1 MTAHDLVIRGG
12 RLIGADGDVVADV
25 AVDGER
31 IATIGARLRGRREI
45 DADGLYVIPGA
56 VDAHV
61 HMRTDRPVHV
71 YDDTF
76 ETGSI
81 AAAFGGVTTIVDQAQ
96 VEPGTPLLEGLRR
109 RRREA
114 DGACVIDYGLHVNLR
129 EPSLERVAEIPD
141 VMAEGCPTIKL
152 FMSYETYQLPDN
164 IIFRA
169 MQRVAD
175 GGGMAVVHAEN
186 GTMVEEL
193 RRELEALGRTGPD
206 SFPAISPPVLEGE
219 AAHRALALA
228 RLAGCRLMIFHLTT
242 VDSLAELR
250 RARHAG
256 QEAFGEALLHHLLL
270 GEELYADPDLGPQ
283 FMGTP
288 PLRSLEHR
296 DALWQGAADRAI
308 DVVSTDHG
316 PRRRVPDE
324 AGVPRHRAGTSGVE
338 VRLALMHTA
347 GVLEGRITL
356 PRWVELCCAAPAR
369 LHGLRQKGRLAPG
382 CDADIVLFDP
392 AAEWTVDAAELH
404 SAIDHS
410 TYQGMRVRGR
420 PVTTIARGE
429 VVVRDGA
436 LAAEPGRG
444 RFVRRGYAPPP
455 PSGRRRPAAILAGW
469 TNPALQMASF

>member
-1 MTAHDLVIRGG
+1 M
-12 RLIGADGDVVADV
+12 VADV

-31 IATIGARLRGRREI
+31 IATVGARLRGRREI

-193 RRELEALGRTGPD
+193 TRELEALGRTGPD

-250 RARHAG
+250 RARRAG

-296 DALWQGAADRAI
+296 DALWQRGGGPGDRRRLDRPRSPQAGAGRGGRAAAPRRDERGRGAAGPDAHRRR
-308 DVVSTDHG
+308 
-316 PRRRVPDE
+316 PRRSHHPSPLGRAVLRRARTPARAPAKGTPG
-324 AGVPRHRAGTSGVE
+324 AGLRRRHRALRPG
-338 VRLALMHTA
+338 
-347 GVLEGRITL
+347 GR
-356 PRWVELCCAAPAR
+356 
-369 LHGLRQKGRLAPG
+369 
-382 CDADIVLFDP
+382 
-392 AAEWTVDAAELH
+392 VDA
-404 SAIDHS
+404 
-410 TYQGMRVRGR
+410 RC
-420 PVTTIARGE
+420 
-429 VVVRDGA
+429 
-436 LAAEPGRG
+436 
-444 RFVRRGYAPPP
+444 RRAPFGDR
-455 PSGRRRPAAILAGW
+455 SLD
-469 TNPALQMASF
+469 L

>member
-1 MTAHDLVIRGG
+1 MSDHDLVIRGG
-12 RLIGADGDVVADV
+12 RLIGAEGEVRADV
-25 AVDGER
+25 AVECER
-31 IATIGARLRGRREI
+31 IATIGTRLRGRREI

-56 VDAHV
+56 VDGHV

-81 AAAFGGVTTIVDQAQ
+81 AAAFGGVTAIVDQAQ

-109 RRREA
+109 RRAEA
-114 DGACVIDYGLHVNLR
+114 DGHCVIDYGLHVNLR
-129 EPSLERVAEIPD
+129 EPSLERVAEIPG

-152 FMSYETYQLPDN
+152 FMSYETYRLPDD

-186 GTMVEEL
+186 GVMVAEL
-193 RRELEALGRTGPD
+193 ARELGALGRTGPE
-206 SFPAISPPVLEGE
+206 SFPEISPPVLEGE

-228 RLAGCRLMIFHLTT
+228 RLAACRLMIFHLTT

-250 RARHAG
+250 RARGAGHA
-256 QEAFGEALLHHLLL
+256 AFGEVLLHHLLL
-270 GEELYADPDLGPQ
+270 GDELYRDPDLAPQ

-296 DALWQGAADRAI
+296 EALWAALADRTL

-324 AGVPRHRAGTSGVE
+324 RGVLRHRPGTSGIE
-338 VRLALMHTA
+338 ARLALMHSE
-347 GVLEGRITL
+347 GVLAGRIDL
-356 PRWVELCCAAPAR
+356 SRWVELCCTAPAR
-369 LHGLRQKGRLAPG
+369 LHGLARKGRLAPG
-382 CDADIVLFDP
+382 DDADIVLFDP
-392 AAEWTVDAAELH
+392 AAERALAADVLH
-404 SAIDHS
+404 SDIDHS
-410 TYQGMRVRGR
+410 TYDGMRVRGW

-429 VVVRDGA
+429 VIVSDGE
-436 LAAEPGRG
+436 LRAEPGRG
-444 RFVRRGYAPPP
+444 RFVRREHP
-455 PSGRRRPAAILAGW
+455 GRA
-469 TNPALQMASF
+469 

>member
-1 MTAHDLVIRGG
+1 MTDHDLVIRGG
-12 RLIGADGDVVADV
+12 RLIGAAGQSVADV

-31 IATIGARLRGRREI
+31 IATIGTRLHGRREI
-45 DADGLYVIPGA
+45 EADGLYVIPGA
-56 VDAHV
+56 VDGHV

-81 AAAFGGVTTIVDQAQ
+81 AAAFGGVTAIVDQAQ
-96 VEPGTPLLEGLRR
+96 VEPGTPLLEGLRK

-152 FMSYETYQLPDN
+152 FMSYETYRLPDD

-169 MQRVAD
+169 MQRVAA

-186 GTMVEEL
+186 GAMVAEL
-193 RRELEALGRTGPD
+193 SRELEELGRMGPE
-206 SFPAISPPVLEGE
+206 SFPEISPPVLEGE

-228 RLAGCRLMIFHLTT
+228 RLAGCRLLIFHLTT
-242 VDSLAELR
+242 VDSLSELR
-250 RARHAG
+250 RARDVG

-270 GEELYADPDLGPQ
+270 GDELYLDPDLAPQ

-288 PLRSLEHR
+288 PLRSREHR
-296 DALWQGAADRAI
+296 DALWLALADGSL

-316 PRRRVPDE
+316 PRRRAPDE
-324 AGVPRHRAGTSGVE
+324 TGVMRHRAGTSGVE
-338 VRLALMHTA
+338 VRLALLHSA
-347 GVLEGRITL
+347 GVLEGRISL
-356 PRWVELCCAAPAR
+356 PRWVELCCTAPAR
-369 LHGLRQKGRLAPG
+369 LHGLHGKGRLAPG

-392 AAEWTVDAAELH
+392 AAERTLDAGILH
-404 SAIDHS
+404 SDIDHS
-410 TYQGMRVRGR
+410 TYDGMRVRGW
-420 PVTTIARGE
+420 PVMTIARGE
-429 VVVRDGA
+429 VVVADGE
-436 LAAEPGRG
+436 LRAEPGRG
-444 RFVRRGYAPPP
+444 RFERRERP
-455 PSGRRRPAAILAGW
+455 GRG
-469 TNPALQMASF
+469 